1 MNNVYCV
8 RADYGKYVNY
18 FLRGGYAAIGWDIE
32 RDLSGLTTI
41 EDVRAIYEETHPK
54 EKPIVADQQIG
65 QIARFLFDIK
75 SGHYVITPTSDTE
88 HIYYGVV
95 EREPAYYYNQK
106 PDGCPFPHRK
116 RVRWNTKPI
125 NTGEFPDAFQNGI
138 RSRMTVFAIP
148 HKESFLETINRNTFK
163 KEDLKM

>member
-1 MNNVYCV
+1 MTDVYCV

-18 FLRGGYAAIGWDIE
+18 FLRGGYAAIGWEID
-32 RDLSGLTTI
+32 RDLSTLASI
-41 EDVRAIYEETHPK
+41 EDIRAVYEKSYPG
-54 EKPIVADQQIG
+54 EKPIVADQHVG
-65 QIARFLFDIK
+65 QIARFLFGLK
-75 SGHYVITPTSDTE
+75 SGDYVITPTGDTE

-95 EREPAYYYNQK
+95 DAEPAYYYNQK

-116 RVRWNTKPI
+116 KVRWNINPI
-125 NTGEFPDAFQNGI
+125 DTGEFPDAFQTGL
-138 RSRMTVFAIP
+138 RSLMTVFAIP